1 MQSAKRILAFTIPVA
16 AGLAVLVGLV
26 VTRPRPEQAPFE
38 ERSVPVRVISVPRV
52 DMVPRVRAYGIV
64 QPGRT
69 WNAVAEVGGKVVEVN
84 PQLEAGAFLK
94 ADSVLLRID
103 PTDYEL
109 AIAQRQADIEATEA
123 RLRDNEVREANSRRS
138 LAIEKEALVL
148 SRSELER
155 RRRLVRQG
163 AASQSAVEQQEREV
177 LVQQQNVTSH
187 ENALALL
194 PPERASLEAQLARY
208 EAQLAE
214 AQRNLERT
222 VIRLP
227 FAARISR
234 VEVERNQSVQPGEVL
249 AVADDIATAEIEAEI
264 PLQVVRNVMTSGTGR
279 IEQLPQDIGNVLGID
294 AFVRLPDFDIE
305 WPGRLVRMS
314 PTLHPETRTIGAIV
328 EVDEPYRGV
337 VPGLRPPL
345 VKEMFV
351 EVELRAQ
358 PRPGTIV
365 IPRTALHESNVY
377 LVDGEGRLR
386 IQPVAVSL
394 IQPEFV
400 AIATGLEPG
409 DLLVVSQL
417 VPAVEGMRLSP
428 HADEATRAHLI
439 RMAEGQQ

>member
-1 MQSAKRILAFTIPVA
+1 MQNIKRILAFTIPVA
-16 AGLAVLVGLV
+16 AGLAVLVSLV

-69 WNAVAEVGGKVVEVN
+69 WNAVAEVGGKVVEIN
-84 PQLEAGAFLK
+84 PQLNAGAFLK
-94 ADSVLLRID
+94 AESVLLRID

-109 AIAQRQADIEATEA
+109 AIAQSRADIEATKA

-138 LAIEKEALVL
+138 LAIEREALAL

-177 LVQQQNVTSH
+177 LVQKQNVTSH

-222 VIRLP
+222 AIRLP
-227 FAARISR
+227 FAARIAR

-264 PLQVVRNVMTSGTGR
+264 PLQLIRSVMATGAKR
-279 IEQLPQDIGNVLGID
+279 IEELPEDIGKVLGIE
-294 AFVRLPDFDIE
+294 ARVRLPDFDIE

-358 PRPGTIV
+358 PRPDTIV
-365 IPRTALHESNVY
+365 IPRAALHDGSVY

-386 IQPVAVSL
+386 IQPVSVSL
-394 IQPEFV
+394 IQPEFA
-400 AIATGLEPG
+400 AIAAGLKPG
-409 DLLVVSQL
+409 DVLVVSQL

-428 HADEATRAHLI
+428 HADEAARAHLI
-439 RMAEGQQ
+439 RAAEGQQ